1 MSKTVRGCWAIAAAL
16 TVSMALP
23 RASRACASCGC
34 GDPTLT
40 ALGSEKP
47 FQNRLRV
54 GAALV
59 VQEEGSGI
67 PGVDEIALDEQ
78 RLDLQAAWAPTARVF
93 LLATL
98 PLLRREVG
106 YVNLARSRVLA
117 TSDVELRAKL
127 FLWED
132 RAFSTRHLL
141 ALMVGARLPTTSW
154 QRDSSGTARPSE
166 LQGGRGA
173 VSPLAGLAYAH
184 FHFPWS
190 EYAAVEA
197 SLPVRH
203 QPEFRP
209 PATVLATA
217 ALQWQLKIPIA
228 LRLSADGR
236 WDSHAHESGRT
247 DPNTGGA
254 VAFVSPTVLVTP
266 VTDLVL
272 FALARLPAIDR
283 LAGQQRA
290 GVIFSTGIAYDF

>member
-1 MSKTVRGCWAIAAAL
+1 VKNTARWWAAAASL
-16 TVSMALP
+16 TVAMATP
-23 RASRACASCGC
+23 RASHACASCGC

-47 FQNRLRV
+47 FQNRLRI
-54 GAALV
+54 GATLV
-59 VQEEGSGI
+59 VQEESSGA
-67 PGVDEIALDEQ
+67 PQLDEIALDEQ
-78 RLDLQAAWAPTARVF
+78 RLELQAAWAPTARIF

-98 PLLRREVG
+98 PLFRREVG
-106 YVNLARSRVLA
+106 YVNLARNRVLG
-117 TSDVELRAKL
+117 TGDLELRAKL

-132 RAFSTRHLL
+132 RAFSTRHLI
-141 ALMVGARLPTTSW
+141 ALVAGARLPTTSW
-154 QRDSSGTARPSE
+154 QHDARGAARPSE

-173 VSPLAGLAYAH
+173 LSPLAGLAYAH

-190 EYAAVEA
+190 EYASVEG
-197 SLPVRH
+197 SLPVTH

-209 PATVLATA
+209 PATVLATVA
-217 ALQWQLKIPIA
+217 VQWQLGAPIA
-228 LRLSADGR
+228 VRLSADGR
-236 WDSHAHESGRT
+236 WDGHAHEAGRT

-254 VAFVSPTVLVTP
+254 VAFISPTLLVTP

-290 GVIFSTGIAYDF
+290 GAIFSTGIAYDF

>member
-1 MSKTVRGCWAIAAAL
+1 MARWWWTAAAGFA
-16 TVSMALP
+16 VVMATP
-23 RASRACASCGC
+23 RASRACASCEC

-47 FQNRLRV
+47 FQNRLRI
-54 GAALV
+54 GASLV
-59 VQEEGSGI
+59 VQEEASGA
-67 PGVDEIALDEQ
+67 PRRDEIAIDEQ
-78 RLDLQAAWAPTARVF
+78 RLDLQVAWAPTARIF

-98 PLLRREVG
+98 PLLRRDVS
-106 YVNLARSRVLA
+106 YVNLARSRVLG
-117 TSDVELRAKL
+117 TSDLELRAKL

-132 RAFSTRHLL
+132 RESSPRHLI
-141 ALMVGARLPTTSW
+141 ALVAGARLPTTSW
-154 QRDSSGTARPSE
+154 QRDSRGAARPSE

-173 VSPLAGLAYAH
+173 LSPLAGLAYAH

-190 EYAAVEA
+190 QYASVEA
-197 SLPVRH
+197 SLPVTH

-217 ALQWQLKIPIA
+217 AWQWQLVAPLA
-228 LRLSADGR
+228 VRLSADGR
-236 WDSHAHESGRT
+236 WDSHAQEAGRT

-254 VAFVSPTVLVTP
+254 IAFVSPALLFTP

-283 LAGQQRA
+283 LNGQQRA
-290 GVIFSTGIAYDF
+290 GAIFSAGIAYDF